1 MQVKERAGL
10 GPRNTAAGADNAA
23 ELSAAVEAA
32 EQEAAAAAAAA
43 AAADEEEKEEEE
55 EEADYGGDSDF
66 EAGESEGGRSAGSD
80 EQQEDEAYQ
89 EDDFVRAFI
98 VSDDRQRRERG
109 RTRVH
114 VVGQVGWADSG
125 SAAARSRQDAIS
137 AASSGSSVEHGGEVA
152 DAAEEDA
159 EVTGRQGR

>member
-1 MQVKERAGL
+1 VQVKERAGL
-10 GPRNTAAGADNAA
+10 GPRNTAVGADNAA

-32 EQEAAAAAAAA
+32 EQEAAAAAAA
-43 AAADEEEKEEEE
+43 EEEEE

-66 EAGESEGGRSAGSD
+66 EAGESEEGQSAGSD

-89 EDDFVRAFI
+89 EDDFVRAFM
-98 VSDDRQRRERG
+98 VSFRRA
-109 RTRVH
+109 
-114 VVGQVGWADSG
+114 ADSG
-125 SAAARSRQDAIS
+125 AAAARSRQDAIS
-137 AASSGSSVEHGGEVA
+137 AASSGSSVEHGSEVA

>member
-1 MQVKERAGL
+1 VQVKERVGL
-10 GPRNTAAGADNAA
+10 GPRNTAVGADNAA

-32 EQEAAAAAAAA
+32 EQEAAAAAAA
-43 AAADEEEKEEEE
+43 EEEEEEEEE

-66 EAGESEGGRSAGSD
+66 EAGESEEGQSAGSD

-89 EDDFVRAFI
+89 EDDFVRAFM
-98 VSDDRQRRERG
+98 VSFRQA
-109 RTRVH
+109 
-114 VVGQVGWADSG
+114 ADSG
-125 SAAARSRQDAIS
+125 AAAARSRQDAIS
-137 AASSGSSVEHGGEVA
+137 AASSGSSVEHGSEVA